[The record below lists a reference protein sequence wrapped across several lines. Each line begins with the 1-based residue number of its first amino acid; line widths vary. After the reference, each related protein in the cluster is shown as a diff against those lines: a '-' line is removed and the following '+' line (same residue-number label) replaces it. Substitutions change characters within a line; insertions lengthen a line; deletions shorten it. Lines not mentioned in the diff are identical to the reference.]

1 MSGGVYKCHV
11 LNSCRSHLGTHR
23 CRNSFRNDARS
34 IVLVVEG
41 AGGGGDYSKKYCQL
55 AAKEKGKKMGIVGRG
70 NSILIYL
77 FMFKFNKKVSY
88 VKKVFGG
95 RGQPFLLPLRTYVRY
110 LSIQVTLLI
119 G

>member
-1 MSGGVYKCHV
+1 MSGGVYKCHFV
-11 LNSCRSHLGTHR
+11 NSCRSHLGTHR

-34 IVLVVEG
+34 IVFSG
-41 AGGGGDYSKKYCQL
+41 RGGGGGERLLQKILSISSKK
-55 AAKEKGKKMGIVGRG
+55 KGEKMGIVGRG

>member
-1 MSGGVYKCHV
+1 MSGGVYKYHFV
-11 LNSCRSHLGTHR
+11 NSCRSHLGTHR

-77 FMFKFNKKVSY
+77 KF
-88 VKKVFGG
+88 
-95 RGQPFLLPLRTYVRY
+95 LY
-110 LSIQVTLLI
+110 LNLI
-119 G
+119 KRSHT